1 LHSAQIELLGKL
13 SFGVVRRCFGNTRKH
28 STMPTGTVKWYNPEK
43 GFGFIERDG
52 GEEDLFVH
60 RSAVGY
66 QNLGEGDRVE
76 FTVGMGPKGPAADSV
91 TVLESNPNPRPA
103 SRSENGGGARR
114 GFQSDVDPSTLP
126 LVSGVVDR
134 FDDLKGFGFIKQD
147 NGGADVFFH
156 QSALNGARVYQGDHI
171 EFRLG
176 EGPKGPRAE
185 DIRLLDQ

>member
-1 LHSAQIELLGKL
+1 
-13 SFGVVRRCFGNTRKH
+13 
-28 STMPTGTVKWYNPEK
+28 MPTGTVKWYNPEK

-66 QNLGEGDRVE
+66 QTVGEGDRVE

-91 TVLESNPNPRPA
+91 TVLESNPNPKPQ
-103 SRSENGGGARR
+103 RSPDGGSNGGGRR
-114 GFQSDVDPSTLP
+114 GGFESDVDPSSLP

-185 DIRLLDQ
+185 QIRLLDQ

>member
-1 LHSAQIELLGKL
+1 
-13 SFGVVRRCFGNTRKH
+13 
-28 STMPTGTVKWYNPEK
+28 MPTGTVKWYNSEK
-43 GFGFIERDG
+43 GYGFIERDG

-66 QNLGEGDRVE
+66 QSLGEGDRVE

-91 TVLESNPNPRPA
+91 TVLESNPNPPA
-103 SRSENGGGARR
+103 ARSDGGRR

-126 LVSGVVDR
+126 LATGVVDR

-147 NGGADVFFH
+147 NGGPDVFFH

-185 DIRLLDQ
+185 DIRMLDQ

>member
-1 LHSAQIELLGKL
+1 
-13 SFGVVRRCFGNTRKH
+13 
-28 STMPTGTVKWYNPEK
+28 MPTGTVKWYNPEK

-103 SRSENGGGARR
+103 RAAESGGRR
-114 GFQSDVDPSTLP
+114 GFQSEVDPSSLP

-156 QSALNGARVYQGDHI
+156 QSALNGARVYQGDHV

-185 DIRLLDQ
+185 QIRLLDQ

>member
-1 LHSAQIELLGKL
+1 MNHSGLVPRSK
-13 SFGVVRRCFGNTRKH
+13 GNTRKRD
-28 STMPTGTVKWYNPEK
+28 TMPTGTVKWYNPEK

-66 QNLGEGDRVE
+66 QTLGEGDRVE

-91 TVLESNPNPRPA
+91 TVLESNPTPRPA
-103 SRSENGGGARR
+103 RGR
-114 GFQSDVDPSTLP
+114 GFQSDVDPSSLP

-156 QSALNGARVYQGDHI
+156 QSALNGTRVYQGDHI

-185 DIRLLDQ
+185 QIRLLDN

>member
-1 LHSAQIELLGKL
+1 
-13 SFGVVRRCFGNTRKH
+13 
-28 STMPTGTVKWYNPEK
+28 MPTGTVKWYNPEK

-66 QNLGEGDRVE
+66 QNLGEGDRV
-76 FTVGMGPKGPAADSV
+76 TVGMGPKGPAADSV
-91 TVLESNPNPRPA
+91 TVLESNPNPAPA
-103 SRSENGGGARR
+103 RSDNGGGSRR

-126 LVSGVVDR
+126 LVTGVVDR

-185 DIRLLDQ
+185 DIRLMDQ

>member
-1 LHSAQIELLGKL
+1 
-13 SFGVVRRCFGNTRKH
+13 
-28 STMPTGTVKWYNPEK
+28 MPTGTVKWYNSEK
-43 GFGFIERDG
+43 GYGFIERDG

-66 QNLGEGDRVE
+66 QSLGEGDRVE
-76 FTVGMGPKGPAADSV
+76 FTVGMGPTGPAADSV
-91 TVLESNPNPRPA
+91 TVLESNPNPPA
-103 SRSENGGGARR
+103 ARSQDGGGRR

-126 LVSGVVDR
+126 LVSGTVDR

-185 DIRLLDQ
+185 DIRMLDQ

>member
-1 LHSAQIELLGKL
+1 
-13 SFGVVRRCFGNTRKH
+13 
-28 STMPTGTVKWYNPEK
+28 MPTGTVKWYNPEK

-66 QNLGEGDRVE
+66 QALGEGDRVE
-76 FTVGMGPKGPAADSV
+76 FTVGMGPKGPAADSI
-91 TVLESNPNPRPA
+91 TVLESNPNPPRRA
-103 SRSENGGGARR
+103 AGGSR
-114 GFQSDVDPSTLP
+114 FQSDVDPSTLP
-126 LVSGVVDR
+126 VSTGVVDR

-185 DIRLLDQ
+185 QIQLLDQ

>member
-1 LHSAQIELLGKL
+1 
-13 SFGVVRRCFGNTRKH
+13 
-28 STMPTGTVKWYNPEK
+28 MPTGTVKWYNPEK

-66 QNLGEGDRVE
+66 QTLGEGDRVE

-91 TVLESNPNPRPA
+91 TVLESNPNPRPQ
-103 SRSENGGGARR
+103 RSADGGNGGGRR
-114 GFQSDVDPSTLP
+114 GGFESDVDPSSLP
-126 LVSGVVDR
+126 LVAGTVDR

-185 DIRLLDQ
+185 QIRLLDQ